1 MTIETR
7 SQQPGT
13 ADHITPIDHRVLGLA
28 IHGIGQQKLGTTLKY
43 VLSEML
49 PLVRQI
55 DKNSGVSARPLDEG
69 DPAEVVIRFRGE
81 STKTANVEG
90 YELKFKEVWWA
101 NTFEPPAVTDMVFSM
116 PALAMRLAQ
125 RPGAGPL
132 QAMTFLIG
140 ASLRRILSDF
150 AQVLLAVLL
159 AVPALVATLLS
170 LGAEQRIGE
179 ARRWFLLRAAH
190 GQTAIAEIVVVLAS
204 PFVLVLVL
212 MPLRVIEFVIPSNLR
227 PDGLA
232 KFRLMLVKIFT
243 EHLGDMWLY
252 LYRPWEASRIRYR
265 LEERFREI
273 VEEVKDQNAEG
284 RVECVMVIAHSM
296 GAVVTYEA
304 LTGRR
309 IRDLI
314 DQNFGRDGQPKLYVA
329 TVGAGLNLAW
339 RLVPEV
345 EEGRLI
351 RPLST
356 AASWHDFW
364 TEFDPVPRGR
374 LTLPPSLAALFK
386 ADRVEDHKVV
396 NQVDVF
402 SDHTSYWNNA
412 EEVLA
417 PLLDLATDHHFS
429 ERLNL
434 NKAAREDRVYVLS
447 GFKGLAWL
455 AAPVTAA
462 AVALGGGADLLTEQ
476 IVNVLGV
483 SGDVTSALGALGA
496 AGAGAAAVV
505 IVYSTLIK
513 WRWNRWDRRVKYRP
527 VPFDRA
533 ALVTTELKSI
543 ST

>member
-1 MTIETR
+1 MTIETQ

-13 ADHITPIDHRVLGLA
+13 ADHTTPIDHRVLGLA

-55 DKNSGVSARPLDEG
+55 DRGAGVSARPLDEG
-69 DPAEVVIRFRGE
+69 DPAEVVIRFRGT
-81 STKTANVEG
+81 STKTSKVEG

-101 NTFEPPAVTDMVFSM
+101 NTFEPPAVTEMVFSM
-116 PALAMRLAQ
+116 PALATRLAQ

-132 QAMTFLIG
+132 QAMTSLIWV
-140 ASLRRILSDF
+140 SIRRILSDV

-170 LGAEQRIGE
+170 LSTEQRLGS

-227 PDGLA
+227 PEGLA
-232 KFRLMLVKIFT
+232 KFRLMLIKIFT
-243 EHLGDMWLY
+243 EHFGDMWLY

-273 VEEVKDQNAEG
+273 VEEVRNPNAEG
-284 RVECVMVIAHSM
+284 KVECVMVIAHSM

-309 IRDLI
+309 ISDLI
-314 DQNFGRDGQPKLYVA
+314 DQNFGGDGQPKLYLV

-339 RLVPEV
+339 RLVPEA

-356 AASWHDFW
+356 VASWHDFW
-364 TEFDPVPRGR
+364 TEFDPVPRGK
-374 LTLPPSLAALFK
+374 LNLPASLASLF
-386 ADRVEDHKVV
+386 EDHKVV

-402 SDHTSYWNNA
+402 SDHTAYWNNA

-417 PLLDLATDHHFS
+417 PLLDLATDHHFR
-429 ERLNL
+429 EALNL
-434 NKAAREDRVYVLS
+434 NKAARENRVYVLS

-455 AAPVTAA
+455 AAPLTAA
-462 AVALGGGADLLTEQ
+462 AVALGGGADLLTDQ

-483 SGDVTSALGALGA
+483 SGDVPSALGALGA

-513 WRWNRWDRRVKYRP
+513 WRWNLWDRRVKYQPALP
-527 VPFDRA
+527 VQA
-533 ALVTTELKSI
+533 AMVATELKSMG
-543 ST
+543 T

>member
-1 MTIETR
+1 MTIEMQSHQT
-7 SQQPGT
+7 GT
-13 ADHITPIDHRVLGLA
+13 ADHTTPIDHRVLGLA

-55 DKNSGVSARPLDEG
+55 DKNAGVSARPLDEG
-69 DPAEVVIRFRGE
+69 DPAEVVIRFRGA
-81 STKTANVEG
+81 STKTSRVEG

-116 PALAMRLAQ
+116 PALALRLAQ

-132 QAMTFLIG
+132 KALTSLMG
-140 ASLRRILSDF
+140 ASIRRVLSDV

-170 LGAEQRIGE
+170 LGREERFGRTRTWLLLTA
-179 ARRWFLLRAAH
+179 AR
-190 GQTAIAEIVVVLAS
+190 GQTAIAEIVVLVAS
-204 PFVLVLVL
+204 PFVLVFVL

-232 KFRLMLVKIFT
+232 KFRLMLIKIFT
-243 EHLGDMWLY
+243 EHFGDMWLY

-273 VEEVKDQNAEG
+273 VEEVKNPTAEG
-284 RVECVMVIAHSM
+284 NVECVMVIAHSM

-309 IRDLI
+309 MSDLI
-314 DQNFGRDGQPKLYVA
+314 DRNFGGDGQPKLYLA

-339 RLVPEV
+339 RLVPDA

-351 RPLST
+351 RPLSA

-364 TEFDPVPRGR
+364 TEFDPVPRGK
-374 LTLPPSLAALFK
+374 LNLPPSLAALFEE
-386 ADRVEDHKVV
+386 RIEDHKVV

-417 PLLDLATDHHFS
+417 PLLDLVTDHHFG
-429 ERLNL
+429 EALNL

-462 AVALGGGADLLTEQ
+462 AVALGGGADLLTDQ
-476 IVNVLGV
+476 IVSVLGV

-527 VPFDRA
+527 VPRDRA
-533 ALVTTELKSI
+533 ALVTTELKSM

>member
-1 MTIETR
+1 MTIETQ

-13 ADHITPIDHRVLGLA
+13 PDPTTPIDHKVLGLA

-55 DKNSGVSARPLDEG
+55 DRGAGVSARPLDEG
-69 DPAEVVIRFRGE
+69 DPAEVVIRFRGA
-81 STKTANVEG
+81 STKTSKVEG

-116 PALAMRLAQ
+116 PRLAARLVR
-125 RPGAGPL
+125 RPGAGWPRAL
-132 QAMTFLIG
+132 AIVIWSAIL
-140 ASLRRILSDF
+140 RILWDV
-150 AQVLLAVLL
+150 AQVLLAVLF
-159 AVPALVATLLS
+159 AVPALIATLLS
-170 LGAEQRIGE
+170 LRSEGRFGR
-179 ARRWFLLRAAH
+179 ARTWLLLTAAR
-190 GQTAIAEIVVVLAS
+190 GQTAIAEIVVLVAS

-227 PDGLA
+227 PEGLA
-232 KFRLMLVKIFT
+232 KFRLMLIKIFT

-273 VEEVKDQNAEG
+273 VEEVNNPNAEG
-284 RVECVMVIAHSM
+284 KVECVMVIAHSM

-309 IRDLI
+309 INDLI
-314 DQNFGRDGQPKLYVA
+314 NQNFGGEGQPKLYLA

-351 RPLST
+351 RPLSM

-364 TEFDPVPRGR
+364 TEFDPVPRGK
-374 LTLPPSLAALFK
+374 LNPTPSLATLFK
-386 ADRVEDHKVV
+386 DRIGNHKVV

-402 SDHTSYWNNA
+402 SDHTAYWNNA

-417 PLLDLATDHHFS
+417 PLLDLVTDHHFH
-429 ERLNL
+429 EALNL
-434 NKAAREDRVYVLS
+434 NKEARENRVYVLS
-447 GFKGLAWL
+447 GFKGLTWL

-462 AVALGGGADLLTEQ
+462 AVALGGGADLLTDQ

-483 SGDVTSALGALGA
+483 SGDVPSVVGALGA

-513 WRWNRWDRRVKYRP
+513 WRWNLWDRRVKYQP
-527 VPFDRA
+527 VPPVQA
-533 ALVTTELKSI
+533 AMVTTELKSMG
-543 ST
+543 T

>member
-1 MTIETR
+1 MTIETQ

-13 ADHITPIDHRVLGLA
+13 AVRTPIDHRVLGLA

-55 DKNSGVSARPLDEG
+55 DRGAGVSARPLDEG
-69 DPAEVVIRFRGE
+69 DPAEVVIRFRGT
-81 STKTANVEG
+81 STKTSKVEG

-101 NTFEPPAVTDMVFSM
+101 NTFEPPAVTDMLFSM
-116 PALAMRLAQ
+116 PRLAARLVH
-125 RPGAGPL
+125 RPGAGWL
-132 QAMTFLIG
+132 RALAIVIG
-140 ASLRRILSDF
+140 SAILRILWDV
-150 AQVLLAVLL
+150 AQVLLAVLF
-159 AVPALVATLLS
+159 AVPALIATLLS
-170 LGAEQRIGE
+170 LRREGRFGR
-179 ARRWFLLRAAH
+179 ARTWLLLTAAR
-190 GQTAIAEIVVVLAS
+190 GQTAIAEIVVLVAS

-227 PDGLA
+227 PEGLA
-232 KFRLMLVKIFT
+232 KFRLMLIKIFT

-273 VEEVKDQNAEG
+273 VEEVKNTTAEG
-284 RVECVMVIAHSM
+284 NVECVMVIAHSM
-296 GAVVTYEA
+296 GAVVAYEA

-309 IRDLI
+309 MSDLI
-314 DQNFGRDGQPKLYVA
+314 DQNFGGDGQPKLYLA

-339 RLVPEV
+339 RLVPDA

-351 RPLST
+351 RPLSK
-356 AASWHDFW
+356 AANWHDFW
-364 TEFDPVPRGR
+364 TEFDPVPRGKVN
-374 LTLPPSLAALFK
+374 LPPSLATLFEDYK
-386 ADRVEDHKVV
+386 PKDHKVV

-402 SDHTSYWNNA
+402 SDHTAYWNNA

-417 PLLDLATDHHFS
+417 PLLDLVTDHHFS
-429 ERLNL
+429 EALNL
-434 NKAAREDRVYVLS
+434 NKAARENRVYVLS

-462 AVALGGGADLLTEQ
+462 AVALGGGADLLTDQ
-476 IVNVLGV
+476 VVNVLGA
-483 SGDVTSALGALGA
+483 SGDVPSALGALGA

-513 WRWNRWDRRVKYRP
+513 WRWNLWDRRVKYRP
-527 VPFDRA
+527 VPPVQA
-533 ALVTTELKSI
+533 AMVATELKSMG
-543 ST
+543 T